1 MSAGASRQRSEGQSQ
16 SNLTPQQYLDL
27 YTQSLPTVLGTLSGQ
42 VAPVAGAQAAAGA
55 GILDQYGR
63 QYQQAGQDMELNQ
76 AAHTNRLL
84 GGVGGDAA
92 RAANALN
99 AELNP
104 AQAAANQGAAAL
116 VGSYNM
122 NGLSPGEQNAVE
134 RETNRMNGQTGNLGL
149 NNPLNTVANAMNF
162 GREFQ
167 RKQESFGNTLNT
179 ATNVANAQ
187 NAQVNPLGVALGAG
201 NTANNFGLNQFNPS
215 ANVETPFQYGSTWGS
230 QLAGISAA
238 GRSKNKSTGTS
249 ANAGADVSCCFIML
263 EAYRGMLPGHVRKC
277 RDKYYAAFPDI
288 ATGYKRMARWL
299 VPAMRS
305 SVIIRFLVWFL
316 MVKPLTEWGRFVTR
330 QDITKKGYKIA
341 RQFWFTLWNITGK
354 L

>member
-1 MSAGASRQRSEGQSQ
+1 MSAGASYGQSSGSSK

-42 VAPVAGAQAAAGA
+42 VGPISETQAATGA
-55 GILDQYGR
+55 GLLDRYGN
-63 QYQQAGQDMELNQ
+63 QYQQAGQNMELEQ

-84 GGVGGDAA
+84 SGAGGNAA
-92 RAANALN
+92 RTATALN
-99 AELNP
+99 TELNP
-104 AQAAANQGAAAL
+104 AQAAANQGAATL

-134 RETNRMNGQTGNLGL
+134 RETNRMGGQTGNLGL

-167 RKQESFGNTLNT
+167 RKQESFGNAVNT
-179 ATNVANAQ
+179 ATNVASAQ
-187 NAQVNPLGVALGAG
+187 NQQVNPLAVAMGAS

-215 ANVETPFQYGSTWGS
+215 ANVETPFQYGSAWGN
-230 QLAGISAA
+230 QLGGVASAS
-238 GRSKNKSTGTS
+238 RSSNKSMNAS
-249 ANAGADVSCCFIML
+249 AQGGCCFIML
-263 EAYRGMLPGHVRKC
+263 EAYHGTMPEHVRKC

-299 VPAMRS
+299 VPAMRRS
-305 SVIIRFLVWFL
+305 TLVRFLVWFL

-330 QDITKKGYKIA
+330 QDITKKSYKIA

-354 L
+354 I